1 MKTTRQSFQMI
12 AHCLFTSI
20 DSNEKSREIRLRV
33 RISECGRFYTPARER
48 TDKREISGISSFVGQ
63 THAQNGRVGRYAMTW
78 SRLGTMSA
86 RLDPDKGQCQYYVIQ
101 TKHINNLTRFIL
113 RLQVYCIVS
122 DCSWCVW
129 IDPHLYKVVLTGW
142 TDSDFNNMYFTW
154 SRLCWI
160 MSFCCHR
167 WSTLLDYE
175 SLMPQVINFVGLWV
189 FDATG
194 DQLCWT
200 MSLWCHSWST
210 LLDYGSLMP
219 QVINFVGLWVFDA
232 TGDQLCWTMS
242 LWCHSWSTLLD
253 YGSLIPLLTIY
264 HFILKVSFIGREWT
278 RVPQNHWPSEVTDKL
293 NHIML
298 YTLPSVVLKI

>member
-1 MKTTRQSFQMI
+1 MLPSQNIQSWLNLEPYLYI
-12 AHCLFTSI
+12 
-20 DSNEKSREIRLRV
+20 N
-33 RISECGRFYTPARER
+33 
-48 TDKREISGISSFVGQ
+48 
-63 THAQNGRVGRYAMTW
+63 
-78 SRLGTMSA
+78 
-86 RLDPDKGQCQYYVIQ
+86 VIQ

-210 LLDYGSLMP
+210 LLDYGSL
-219 QVINFVGLWVFDA
+219 
-232 TGDQLCWTMS
+232 
-242 LWCHSWSTLLD
+242 
-253 YGSLIPLLTIY
+253 IPLLTIY